1 MKVNFIY
8 KLLEEKHGITEATLD
23 GDENDFVIRTNDGQ
37 TFTNADF
44 TKAELDEAKAALEAE
59 LAQIQ
64 ADAETAKQSAQAKL
78 AALGLTTDDLK
89 ALGLG
94 TN

>member
-1 MKVNFIY
+1 MATDAVIDREMTDAEFAQY
-8 KLLEEKHGITEATLD
+8 EADEAT
-23 GDENDFVIRTNDGQ
+23 Q
-37 TFTNADF
+37 
-44 TKAELDEAKAALEAE
+44 AAQAA
-59 LAQIQ
+59 AQAQ
-64 ADAETAKQSAQAKL
+64 ADATKAAAQAKL